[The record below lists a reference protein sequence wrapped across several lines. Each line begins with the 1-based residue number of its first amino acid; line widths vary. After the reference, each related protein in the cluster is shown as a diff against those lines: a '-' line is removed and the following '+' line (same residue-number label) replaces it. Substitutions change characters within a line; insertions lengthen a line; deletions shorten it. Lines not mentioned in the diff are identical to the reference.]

1 MPIPV
6 EISTDRLLVRSMCSI
21 MTDAERV
28 IMDRW
33 LLTSAHIWVGIIHG
47 QSVCAWGLVA
57 PTLLSS
63 DAYLWMYGK
72 PVTMQE
78 RFLLAR
84 HSRPVVAEMLSFYN
98 VLYGH
103 VRENALGSCHW
114 LEWLDAEFGEVVNG
128 YQRFEIRRQDG

>member
-6 EISTDRLLVRSMCSI
+6 EISGNRTILEPLISRLVG
-21 MTDAERV
+21 TERV

-33 LLTSAHIWVGIIHG
+33 LLTSSHVWTGIVHG
-47 QSVCAWGLVA
+47 QLICCWGLAA

-72 PVTMQE
+72 PVTMRE

-103 VRENALGSCHW
+103 VRENALGSCYW
-114 LEWLDAEFGEVVNG
+114 LSWLGAEFGETVNG
-128 YQRFEIRRQDG
+128 YQRFEIRRSYG